1 MNWFSE
7 VQEKFMNFIYS
18 LNVSVVSALAWIALI
33 VTLICATMV
42 ISNFLRSEQV
52 AKFGNKVAEKSKE
65 ALTNGMYTTKIKS
78 LNYDVV
84 KAYINACGLAYM
96 TNYKM
101 TPTSYILLK
110 FGIAL
115 VAMICGLQISLLAG
129 LILLPIG
136 YIGVDFVMNLSDKS
150 DNEKMLADIENVY
163 DVLRIQTKAGV
174 YITSVLTDCYLV
186 VRNKRLK
193 SAFLK
198 LTSDIAAKND
208 IESALNDF
216 KSKFRNEYIDTLV
229 IIVKQS
235 MQTGQASKM
244 FDDIREQIADIDA
257 AMLIA
262 EKERINRQI
271 ITVQLI
277 LYFAIIAVAVFIT
290 YISLISGLSM

>member
-1 MNWFSE
+1 
-7 VQEKFMNFIYS
+7 
-18 LNVSVVSALAWIALI
+18 
-33 VTLICATMV
+33 
-42 ISNFLRSEQV
+42 
-52 AKFGNKVAEKSKE
+52 
-65 ALTNGMYTTKIKS
+65 
-78 LNYDVV
+78 
-84 KAYINACGLAYM
+84 
-96 TNYKM
+96 
-101 TPTSYILLK
+101 
-110 FGIAL
+110 
-115 VAMICGLQISLLAG
+115 
-129 LILLPIG
+129 
-136 YIGVDFVMNLSDKS
+136 MNLSDKS

-235 MQTGQASKM
+235 MQTGQASKI